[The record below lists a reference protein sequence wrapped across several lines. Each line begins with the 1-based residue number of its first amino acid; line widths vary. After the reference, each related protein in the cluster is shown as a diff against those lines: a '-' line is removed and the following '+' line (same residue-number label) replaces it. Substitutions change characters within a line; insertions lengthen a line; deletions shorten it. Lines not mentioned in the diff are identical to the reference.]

1 MKQFSLDKY
10 LENPSR
16 KVVTRDGRVV
26 RIICCD
32 AKNSKPIVALV
43 LTRSISQR
51 EFDEL
56 TVSYFNDGTYYG
68 KATEDFLDL
77 FFADEEEKS
86 KSIEIPFGAKDSEFV
101 RDEYHIPEGCE
112 ARIEGNKVIIEKVQK
127 EELTEFEKV
136 VQSIL
141 NEPHYQDIQAV
152 KQWSKTLL
160 DLARKELEKEIGD
173 KCWEAHLKG
182 EEEALKDLPKWKK
195 VPSHEKQTMYGMSEI
210 SDVYYN
216 GYFIHL
222 DDIFKALPKEE

>member
-1 MKQFSLDKY
+1 MEQFNLDTWLK
-10 LENPSR
+10 NKSR
-16 KVVTRDGRVV
+16 KVVTRSGHNV
-26 RIICCD
+26 RILCTD
-32 AKNSKPIVALV
+32 QRGNMPIVALV
-43 LTRSISQR
+43 EFETLDGVQIFYSDGKNESHR
-51 EFDEL
+51 E
-56 TVSYFNDGTYYG
+56 Y
-68 KATEDFLDL
+68 DL